1 MEWAI
6 RDLTHT
12 TMWATR
18 DGTVEA
24 GNWLLGL
31 ATPSTVL
38 ITGASPATAKQTA
51 NNVHLDN
58 RPANDALKL
67 RDSGSDIA
75 LVGDAHY
82 HPGGSPRPSTND
94 FKGWERGFTTINK
107 GDYQPTYVG
116 LIATGRPASPTFHA
130 WAVRRVDGQLVTKP
144 ALVRGL

>member
-1 MEWAI
+1 MGDSRSNPHHDVGDAGRHGGGWRLAPWAG
-6 RDLTHT
+6 HP
-12 TMWATR
+12 
-18 DGTVEA
+18 EH
-24 GNWLLGL
+24 GL
-31 ATPSTVL
+31 DYGSKPCDR
-38 ITGASPATAKQTA
+38 QA
-51 NNVHLDN
+51 NGEQRSSHN

>member
-24 GNWLLGL
+24 GDWLLGL

-94 FKGWERGFTTINK
+94 FKR
-107 GDYQPTYVG
+107 VG
-116 LIATGRPASPTFHA
+116 ARIHHDQQGRLPADLCG
-130 WAVRRVDGQLVTKP
+130 VDCHW
-144 ALVRGL
+144 